1 MAQNPYVLS
10 AEDLQFTPSS
20 FDTLTEESIVDSKLK
35 SVSDAAAQKAA
46 ELFEWNRKGL
56 PEKLGLGVLAGTE
69 RALGNV
75 IQAPGNIA
83 QSFAQGT
90 LEPESVLM
98 QNQAIDAE
106 NKLRNLSRQINGGV
120 SSPAMLR
127 EQAIEQ
133 ERFNQAKSWLS
144 QPINTEKTSGI
155 FGKLAPQ
162 LFGSDYTRAD
172 ALAGNE
178 RLTEAVSAPAM
189 FGDALKESAAS
200 RVNQGQ
206 YETVNPIFD
215 EAATAAAKGWKEG
228 NAVTGA
234 AKFVG
239 ESLLGIAKAVIA
251 DPESSA
257 VKMSESLINTITA
270 AHPLAATINY
280 GGLFTDGRATAY
292 KDFQKEH
299 GGKLPTASESA
310 IIDTAIGASVL
321 SELAGDVL
329 QIKMVPLLQ
338 KVLKNSPDTI
348 PTSVKADL
356 VAKFPKLQELAKET
370 GKIAAIPALEGT
382 QGGFQE
388 LADQYAVKQDLDKID
403 SKKVARGAIEEG
415 FAAAAMGGAAAVS
428 TPGAVSTA
436 GRKNDTLKQSTEAS
450 EAFKATEAYKP
461 FTEVKEA
468 PVAAF
473 RAFEKV
479 VADQASTLEQKQAAF
494 DTAFGSLVNTP
505 QFNTQKIASSLI
517 EQLKT
522 QPDLT
527 VEGDV
532 ANTLSALAKPIMGTV
547 AKVGDTVTKTVDKGL
562 TRIRTNADKNAEI
575 TDELIQK
582 DPVFAMELLSN
593 KEIKYTDQASY
604 EKVRGELIETF
615 SKINK
620 ASSKGISEAS
630 VKRME
635 DSVAVFS
642 DRILQL
648 NKSFNPINKVVEAVT
663 TSTKDSS
670 GKVTFGSSADALAGR
685 EDELSIPQI
694 DSVLASG
701 NVSAEQKAVLEAVK
715 DLKVRKSTQEVSK
728 NIEEFSDGK
737 QISMKDHLA
746 SITTAITLGNKAQAE
761 VALAKLKKFATE
773 YAVKAKN
780 VADAWAR
787 VEGKAETEVVPQIAP
802 KETLEIRG
810 ITYDEKPSS
819 KGLVGNIASD
829 NALIQAKFLQAQ
841 NHFNV
846 AFKGKTNAPQATQT
860 VTPKA
865 QQSQVPATTTA
876 VVKNLNGVAAV
887 NAAEAAGEGISTLR
901 KDGNQHYGNP
911 FTSRTTPTT
920 AEIKVSSVK
929 EAVDAYRAWLRGTAH
944 QQVRPEQRTWILAQI
959 AAGALDGKTLLYYTQ
974 LNEPS
979 HADALA
985 EFVNTPKN
993 ETGSSSEPAV
1003 ATASLVI
1010 SESTDSGYSART
1022 KRNADKGDITIG
1034 FAVDHNTAG
1043 ERLTQ
1048 KLAGNKMVK
1057 SGDSLKAFAT
1067 EIVAKL
1073 KAVNGT
1079 SINVAG
1085 NGIYTWAQKAGK
1097 TQDQINTAM
1106 YKILKSVKEQYPEL
1120 TTIITGGQTG
1130 SDIAGAVAGV
1140 ALGLAVDV
1148 HMPKGFRQ
1156 RDVDGKDFTQTVVEV
1171 ETYIKNAAKKVTLKE
1186 PTKSSVSP
1194 TTPKVTSITKG
1205 KYTPVRTDRL
1215 SLTVLDNNPT
1225 YTFGE
1230 TLFTKDDNPL
1240 ETVAAVFDKDSDAL
1254 QVLQDIAKSISSS
1267 TDSTIQY
1274 HPDQNPLIDFM
1285 EDDGKTVFQSNGKPK
1300 LILNKAIVNAA
1311 AIVGFNYIGS
1321 RSGSLLLNSM
1331 KTIKQMFGFQD
1342 EERLPFE
1349 TAEAMRFI
1357 GKNRNAV
1364 ADDLGAEIYAMLGM
1378 SVKGSVE
1385 RKRIQHALGFIA
1397 IRGLVAQGYLEEKY
1411 IEKNEYD
1418 GFFKPEREGEE
1429 SIATGERSNAPKV
1442 AFVHAVMNTDIS
1454 SETDPIETIQETE
1467 DIKALFTP
1475 EVKKELKKLL
1485 PTVRSNEIDPITN
1498 PKDTVIPKTLSNSNQ
1513 VLTEVAK
1520 KAVETANARP
1530 YSLNRSVYDK
1540 FMELYNNADTQD
1552 ALLKSVGYKFGTEAL
1567 QIYNR
1572 ITAEDNNKLILKQ
1585 IADLQ
1590 SYVEALPNPDTL
1602 VYFNHDIW
1610 ANQRIGLNTGSGISP
1625 QGSKL
1630 IRHMFTLDSAKIEI
1644 DPSTQGTLASKE
1656 FLKEV
1661 RRSIAQ
1667 GFGAD
1672 GGKLQEEQIDEQY
1685 NLLLQDPHIVALR
1698 ANPNDSAALLAVL
1711 DDHGEGTHTFEAVM
1725 SLIALENGLN
1735 GKTPFS
1741 LTTMVEVDGKTNGL
1755 GIAMAQ
1761 FFGVSQDA
1769 LSTVLDAVGLFQDP
1783 KKEHYVESMVG
1794 KPDLYQ
1800 GLARETAVIVAAKR
1814 READNNLWRIQ
1825 EKYVSF
1831 LKIEELIN
1839 PKIMKQAREI
1849 VKYPLMTVVFGKA
1862 ITTLK
1867 RDFGELL
1874 FQLMI
1879 DKVEKADLAGI
1890 QEINADIE
1898 GLTGIKDAFPTEKW
1912 LEHKLPDGT
1921 IRDIVASMSETYGA
1935 SVAEAIEAKFAP
1947 LYAMRNVLNKAANT
1961 VSDIFIA
1968 AVAKKTKDRMLTKE
1982 YLKELMETPIAEGGL
1997 QEFLPAFHTVHSKN
2011 LNEGFLVL
2019 DIEQA
2024 RANDA
2029 NPVQVTYGPGGS
2041 FSPIPGSV
2049 DTFNHPISATWKKAS
2064 IAKTEKPKQYSHT
2077 GNITQIKLDNA
2088 GVGALIGF
2096 IHSFDGALMQS
2107 FLTQVEAFGVH
2118 DAAYM
2123 NPHNSP
2129 EGRKL
2134 MNTLFIEQHN
2144 NYSIAESINNRYLE
2158 VMELLNKHPDLVD
2171 LDSRK
2176 IRKNMEEL
2184 AAGTNKVEPLALTV
2198 SRIKEVRAREL
2209 PKIVNVAQFAAPNSG
2224 VKNPNSNVKDVEVP
2238 AEMSMEDVMQSMI
2251 DEVINEPTKTGP
2263 YQRRTPEPRS
2273 LISAIQSHGGLTIN
2287 ALRDMFG
2294 ASGKDYNWLKGTLSR
2309 KKGSDTASMAE
2320 MLQQEGIINP
2330 GREDP
2335 AQYLES
2341 LIVDIASGSK
2351 VYADMDGAASYNYE
2365 QEILSQANTLGIPTN
2380 RKNIEDIKTDLE
2392 LLNNLADAL
2401 AQDPKNKDQLIAA
2414 FRCRRK
2420 GK

>member
-46 ELFEWNRKGL
+46 ELFEWNRKRL

-251 DPESSA
+251 APESSA

-388 LADQYAVKQDLDKID
+388 LADQYAVKQDLDNID

-415 FAAAAMGGAAAVS
+415 FAAVVMGGAAAVS

-450 EAFKATEAYKP
+450 EAFKATDAYAP
-461 FTEVKEA
+461 YSEVKEA

-648 NKSFNPINKVVEAVT
+648 NKSFNPINKIVEAVT
-663 TSTKDSS
+663 TSTKDAS

-715 DLKVRKSTQEVSK
+715 IVKVRKLTDEVT
-728 NIEEFSDGK
+728 NNVEEKSDGGM
-737 QISMKDHLA
+737 ISVKDHIA
-746 SITTAITLGNKAQAE
+746 TITTLITLGDKAKAE
-761 VALAKLKKFATE
+761 IPLAKLKKFAAA
-773 YAVKAKN
+773 YAVKAQK
-780 VADAWAR
+780 VADAFAEANKTGKTQF
-787 VEGKAETEVVPQIAP
+787 VDQIDPKAEKLAIISSNDGKGSARLVAN
-802 KETLEIRG
+802 
-810 ITYDEKPSS
+810 ITS
-819 KGLVGNIASD
+819 N

-993 ETGSSSEPAV
+993 ETGSSSEPV
-1003 ATASLVI
+1003 V
-1010 SESTDSGYSART
+1010 T
-1022 KRNADKGDITIG
+1022 K
-1034 FAVDHNTAG
+1034 V
-1043 ERLTQ
+1043 
-1048 KLAGNKMVK
+1048 
-1057 SGDSLKAFAT
+1057 
-1067 EIVAKL
+1067 VAK
-1073 KAVNGT
+1073 A
-1079 SINVAG
+1079 
-1085 NGIYTWAQKAGK
+1085 
-1097 TQDQINTAM
+1097 
-1106 YKILKSVKEQYPEL
+1106 
-1120 TTIITGGQTG
+1120 
-1130 SDIAGAVAGV
+1130 
-1140 ALGLAVDV
+1140 
-1148 HMPKGFRQ
+1148 
-1156 RDVDGKDFTQTVVEV
+1156 
-1171 ETYIKNAAKKVTLKE
+1171 
-1186 PTKSSVSP
+1186 
-1194 TTPKVTSITKG
+1194 TPIVKG
-1205 KYTPVRTDRL
+1205 KYTPVRTDRV
-1215 SLTVLDNNPT
+1215 SLTVPDNNPT

-1240 ETVAAVFDKDSDAL
+1240 ETVAAVFGKDSNAL

-1321 RSGSLLLNSM
+1321 RSGSLLLNPM

-1357 GKNRNAV
+1357 GKNRNSV

-1397 IRGLVAQGYLEEKY
+1397 IRGLVAQKVETKPGSGVFRQKYLEEKY
-1411 IEKNEYD
+1411 IEKSEYD
-1418 GFFKPEREGEE
+1418 GFFKPPREGEE
-1429 SIATGERSNAPKV
+1429 NRATGEKSDAPKV
-1442 AFVHAVMNTDIS
+1442 AFVHAVLADIEQ
-1454 SETDPIETIQETE
+1454 ETDPIEGTQEIE
-1467 DIKALFTP
+1467 DLKALFTP

-1498 PKDTVIPKTLSNSNQ
+1498 PKDTVVPKTLSNSNQ

-1552 ALLKSVGYKFGTEAL
+1552 ALLKSMGYKFGTEAL

-1610 ANQRIGLNTGSGISP
+1610 ANQRIGLNAGSGISP

-1644 DPSTQGTLASKE
+1644 DPSTKKTKE
-1656 FLKEV
+1656 FQDFITEV

-1672 GGKLQEEQIDEQY
+1672 GGKLEGEQIDEQY
-1685 NLLLQDPHIVALR
+1685 NLLLQDPHIKALR
-1698 ANPNDSAALLAVL
+1698 ANPKDSTALLAVL

-1725 SLIALENGLN
+1725 SLVALENGLE

-1825 EKYVSF
+1825 QKYVSF
-1831 LKIEELIN
+1831 LDIEKLID
-1839 PKIMKQAREI
+1839 PKVMKQAREI

-1867 RDFGELL
+1867 KDFGELL

-1898 GLTGIKDAFPTEKW
+1898 GLTGIKDAFPTENW

-2019 DIEQA
+2019 DIAQA

-2029 NPVQVTYGPGGS
+2029 NPVQVTYGPGGA
-2041 FSPIPGSV
+2041 FTPIPGSL
-2049 DTFNHPISATWKKAS
+2049 DTQLHPISKGWKKA
-2064 IAKTEKPKQYSHT
+2064 KQYSHT

-2129 EGRKL
+2129 EGRQLLNK
-2134 MNTLFIEQHN
+2134 LFIEQHN

-2158 VMELLNKHPDLVD
+2158 VMDLLNKHPDLVD

-2184 AAGTNKVEPLALTV
+2184 AAGTNKVESLALTV

-2238 AEMSMEDVMQSMI
+2238 AEMSMEEVMQSMI

-2273 LISAIQSHGGLTIN
+2273 LISTIQDSGGLTLTSVQ
-2287 ALRDMFG
+2287 AMFG
-2294 ASGKDYNWLKGTLSR
+2294 GKGKGRDYNWLKALLVR
-2309 KKGSDTASMAE
+2309 KGKDAQDTSLMAAY
-2320 MLQQEGIINP
+2320 LQENGIINP
-2330 GREDP
+2330 GNEDP

-2341 LIVDIASGSK
+2341 LIREIASGSK
-2351 VYADMDGAASYNYE
+2351 IYADMDGAASYNYE

-2380 RKNIEDIKTDLE
+2380 RRNIEDIRIDLE